1 MRAWQIMRA
10 QGIEEKQEKQRQK
23 DRAAEAARQE
33 KRLTRR
39 SGTGG
44 SAASPLDVSDGA
56 PRKVSGF

>member
-1 MRAWQIMRA
+1 MRA